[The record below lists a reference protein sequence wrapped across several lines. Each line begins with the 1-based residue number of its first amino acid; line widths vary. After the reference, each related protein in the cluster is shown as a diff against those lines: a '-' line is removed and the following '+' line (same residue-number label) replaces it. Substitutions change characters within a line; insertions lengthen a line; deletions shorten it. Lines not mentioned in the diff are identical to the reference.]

1 MYIDH
6 LSRFIIWIFFIIFI
20 YNIII
25 SINDFIGVKKYVG
38 YMYTFWIAVLLLLFV
53 LCM

>member
-38 YMYTFWIAVLLLLFV
+38 YMYTFWIAVLLLLFG